1 MGGMRLSGMGAK
13 GTALGET
20 VTAGSA
26 VVVPIA
32 HVVTAAIPPET
43 EKPEKVAAVEPRVI
57 VVV

>member
-1 MGGMRLSGMGAK
+1 MGAK